1 MKQSLLWPVVVAVLF
16 CIGTVTAGFAQS
28 ADWED
33 QFVEALHKGKEAAG
47 AQSQAEGL
55 GYTPSEE
62 AVFEK
67 AVKKALGQ
75 DAPACQCMKIA
86 VNMDYNPYM
95 VLTNIYGAGKG
106 VKLDELC
113 MCATEEGIRKE
124 VIARAASDAVGPS
137 GEKVFTRD
145 EVTQSQCLQVGL
157 PYTAAEVDLP
167 DAPEDPDPVPPDS
180 VSTP

>member
-1 MKQSLLWPVVVAVLF
+1 MVMVVVF
-16 CIGTVTAGFAQS
+16 CIGTVTAGFSQS

-33 QFVEALHKGKEAAG
+33 QYVEALQKGKEAVQNQG
-47 AQSQAEGL
+47 GGL

-62 AVFEK
+62 TVLQD
-67 AVKKALGQ
+67 AVKKALDQ
-75 DAPACQCMKIA
+75 EAPACQCMKIA

-113 MCATEEGIRKE
+113 MCATEEGIMKE
-124 VIARAASDAVGPS
+124 VIAKAASDAVTPS
-137 GEKVFTRD
+137 GEKVFARD

-167 DAPEDPDPVPPDS
+167 DEPEDPDSVPADS
-180 VSTP
+180 VSTF